1 MKKILLLL
9 VVILSVNLFSFELM
23 KFIIVESPKD
33 DISEMKKLTKPKFMT
48 GETMYMVFDLGNC
61 NMKNN
66 TASITYSYELKASM
80 KSVYKSRPEIINPG
94 MQSFWYLIEHQ
105 LNTGPG
111 MYQAIL
117 TVKDNNSGE
126 ETKRTVVFRLKKG
139 KSTGFVK
146 KKAAPVVQVK
156 EELAITE
163 PAINTP
169 STGNVDLS
177 VSSGSFISEN
187 GLLSLDKNV
196 YFPNEEIK
204 VTFKVMNHFATSA
217 WVGVLPVDCPHGS
230 EKVND
235 ENDISYKR
243 LKYKKYE
250 KGGTMILKAPKKLG
264 NYDIR
269 LNDTDSDG
277 KEMAYV
283 PFTVTTRSDKISLS
297 TSKKT
302 YFPNEEIKIDF
313 KVHPAFAASA
323 WIGIVPNDCPH
334 GSEKVNDE
342 NDISYKRLKYKKYNG
357 GGSMTL
363 KAPKNSGTYDV
374 RMHNTDSDGYE
385 VASVTI
391 TVK

>member
-1 MKKILLLL
+1 MKKILSLLL
-9 VVILSVNLFSFELM
+9 VVLTINLFSFELM

-33 DISEMKKLTKPKFMT
+33 DISEMKKLTKPNFET

-66 TASITYSYELKASM
+66 TASITYSYELQASM
-80 KSVYKSRPEIINPG
+80 KSVFKSTPETLKPG

-126 ETKRTVVFRLKKG
+126 ETKRTAVFRLKKG
-139 KSTGFVK
+139 KSTGFVN
-146 KKAAPVVQVK
+146 KKAATVVQ
-156 EELAITE
+156 EEILAVTE
-163 PAINTP
+163 PEINTP

-196 YFPNEEIK
+196 YFPDEEIK
-204 VTFKVMNHFATSA
+204 VTFKVMKHFASSA
-217 WVGVLPVDCPHGS
+217 WVGVLPADCPHGS

-235 ENDISYKR
+235 ENDLAYKH
-243 LKYKKYE
+243 LQYEKYKG
-250 KGGTMILKAPKKLG
+250 GGTMTMKAPRKLG

-269 LNDTDSDG
+269 LNDNDTNG

-283 PFTVTTRSDKISLS
+283 PFTVSVKSDKISLS
-297 TSKKT
+297 TEKKS
-302 YFPNEEIKIDF
+302 YFPNEDIKIDF
-313 KVHPAFAASA
+313 KVHPAFASSA

-342 NDISYKRLKYKKYNG
+342 NDIAYKHLEYKKYNG
-357 GGSMTL
+357 GGSMVL
-363 KAPKNSGTYDV
+363 KAPRQSGTYDI
-374 RMHNTDSDGYE
+374 RMHNTDTDGYE